1 MQKKSLK
8 REIDG
13 VFLLNKPLG
22 FSSNQALKKIQWL
35 FNAKK
40 AGHTGTLDPMASG
53 LLPICIGEA
62 TKFSHRLLEANK
74 TYIATIQLGVTTT
87 TGDQEGEVVNQ
98 KDVVLKPNQLEETLQ
113 KFTGDITQIPPMFSA
128 LKFEGKPLYEYA
140 RQGIEIERKS
150 RQVTIYDITLNKIEE
165 SIVILEVSCSK
176 GTYIR
181 TLAEDIGHALGCGA
195 YLKGLERTQTGNFQL
210 SDALTI
216 EAIEAMSMASR
227 EETLLPVDALLE
239 GLSSIQLTLTET
251 EAIKKGQAIDFNG
264 KNDNELRLYG
274 ASGQFLGVGQPDLQ
288 GRLFPKRLIA
298 NIL

>member
-62 TKFSHRLLEANK
+62 TKFSNRLLEANK
-74 TYIATIQLGVTTT
+74 TYIATVQLGLTTT
-87 TGDQEGEVVNQ
+87 TGDQEGEVVSQ
-98 KDVVLKPNQLEETLQ
+98 KEVVLKPNQLQETLQ

-140 RQGIEIERKS
+140 RQGIEIERKP
-150 RQVTIYDITLNKIEE
+150 RPVTIYDIKLNKIEE
-165 SIVILEVSCSK
+165 SIVMLEVICSK

-195 YLKGLERTQTGNFQL
+195 HLKGLERTQTGHFQL
-210 SDALTI
+210 PDALTI
-216 EAIEAMSMASR
+216 EALEAMSMASR
-227 EETLLPVDALLE
+227 EKTLLPVDALLE
-239 GLSSIQLTLTET
+239 GLSSIELTVTET
-251 EAIKKGQAIDFNG
+251 EAIKKGQAIDFISE
-264 KNDNELRLYG
+264 NDNELRLYG

>member
-87 TGDQEGEVVNQ
+87 TGDQEGEIVSQ
-98 KDVVLKPNQLEETLQ
+98 KDVVLKPNQLQETLQ
-113 KFTGDITQIPPMFSA
+113 KFIGDITQIPPMFSA

-140 RQGIEIERKS
+140 RQGIEIKRKS
-150 RQVTIYDITLNKIEE
+150 RQVTIHDITLNKTEE
-165 SIVILEVSCSK
+165 STVILEVSCSK

-227 EETLLPVDALLE
+227 EKTLLPVDALLE
-239 GLSSIQLTLTET
+239 GLSSIELTLTET

-264 KNDNELRLYG
+264 KNDKELRLYG
-274 ASGQFLGVGQPDLQ
+274 VSGQFLGVGQSDLQ

>member
-62 TKFSHRLLEANK
+62 TKFSNRLLEANK
-74 TYIATIQLGVTTT
+74 TYIATVQLGLTTT
-87 TGDQEGEVVNQ
+87 TGDQEGEVVSQ
-98 KDVVLKPNQLEETLQ
+98 KEVVLKPNQLQETLQ

-140 RQGIEIERKS
+140 RQGIEIERKP
-150 RQVTIYDITLNKIEE
+150 RPVTIYDIKLNKIEE
-165 SIVILEVSCSK
+165 SIVMLEVICSK

-195 YLKGLERTQTGNFQL
+195 HLKGLERTQTGHFQL
-210 SDALTI
+210 PDALTI
-216 EAIEAMSMASR
+216 EALEAMSMASR
-227 EETLLPVDALLE
+227 EKTLLPVDALLE
-239 GLSSIQLTLTET
+239 GLSSIELTVTET
-251 EAIKKGQAIDFNG
+251 EAIKKGQAIDFNSE
-264 KNDNELRLYG
+264 NDNELRLYG

>member
-62 TKFSHRLLEANK
+62 TKFSNRLLEANK
-74 TYIATIQLGVTTT
+74 TYIATIQLGLTTT
-87 TGDQEGEVVNQ
+87 TGDQEGEAVSQ
-98 KDVVLKPNQLEETLQ
+98 KEVVLKPNQLQETLQ
-113 KFTGDITQIPPMFSA
+113 KFIGDITQIPPMFSA

-140 RQGIEIERKS
+140 RQGIEIERKP
-150 RQVTIYDITLNKIEE
+150 RPVTIYDIKLNKIEE
-165 SIVILEVSCSK
+165 SIVILEVICSK

-195 YLKGLERTQTGNFQL
+195 HLKGLERTQTGNFQL
-210 SDALTI
+210 PDALTI
-216 EAIEAMSMASR
+216 EALEAMSMASR
-227 EETLLPVDALLE
+227 EKTLLPVDALLE
-239 GLSSIQLTLTET
+239 GLSSIELTVTET
-251 EAIKKGQAIDFNG
+251 EAIKKGQAIDFISE
-264 KNDNELRLYG
+264 NDNELRLYG

>member
-113 KFTGDITQIPPMFSA
+113 KFTGDITQTPPMFSA

-227 EETLLPVDALLE
+227 EKTLLPVDALLE
-239 GLSSIQLTLTET
+239 GLSSIKLTLTET

>member
-150 RQVTIYDITLNKIEE
+150 RQVTIYDITLKKIEE

-227 EETLLPVDALLE
+227 EKTLLPVDALLE

>member
-1 MQKKSLK
+1 MQKKSTK

-35 FNAKK
+35 LNAKK

-53 LLPICIGEA
+53 LLPICLGEA
-62 TKFSHRLLEANK
+62 TKFSNRLLNANK
-74 TYIATIQLGVTTT
+74 TYIATVQLGVTTT
-87 TGDQEGEVVNQ
+87 TGDQEGEVISKKEAVFNEAQ
-98 KDVVLKPNQLEETLQ
+98 LKETLQ
-113 KFTGDITQIPPMFSA
+113 KFIGDITQIPPMYSA
-128 LKFEGKPLYEYA
+128 LKFEGRPLYEYA

-150 RQVTIYDITLNKIEE
+150 RQITIYDIGLMEFQGSVMTI
-165 SIVILEVSCSK
+165 EVSCSK

-195 YLKGLERTQTGNFQL
+195 HLKGLERTQTGNFQL
-210 SDALTI
+210 SEALTI
-216 EAIEAMSMASR
+216 EALEDMDSISR
-227 EETLLPVDALLE
+227 EKVLLPIDALLE
-239 GLSSIQLTLTET
+239 GLPSIELTSAET
-251 EAIKKGQAIDFNG
+251 ELIKKGQSIDFIS
-264 KNDNELRLYG
+264 KNEEELRLYSV
-274 ASGQFLGVGQPDLQ
+274 SGQFVGVGQPDLQ

>member
-87 TGDQEGEVVNQ
+87 TGDQEGEVVSQ
-98 KDVVLKPNQLEETLQ
+98 KDVILKPNQLEETLQ

-227 EETLLPVDALLE
+227 EKTLLPVDALLE
-239 GLSSIQLTLTET
+239 GLSSIKLTLTET

-274 ASGQFLGVGQPDLQ
+274 ASGQFLGVGQPDPQ

>member
-1 MQKKSLK
+1 MQKKSTK

-13 VFLLNKPLG
+13 VFLLNKSLG

-87 TGDQEGEVVNQ
+87 TGDQEGEVVSQ

-239 GLSSIQLTLTET
+239 GLSSIKLTLTET

>member
-62 TKFSHRLLEANK
+62 TKFSNRLLEANK

-113 KFTGDITQIPPMFSA
+113 QFTGDITQTPPMFSA

-239 GLSSIQLTLTET
+239 GLSSIKLTLTET

>member
-1 MQKKSLK
+1 MQMKSLK

-62 TKFSHRLLEANK
+62 TKFSNRLLEANK
-74 TYIATIQLGVTTT
+74 TYIATVQLGLTTT
-87 TGDQEGEVVNQ
+87 TGDQEGEVLSQ
-98 KDVVLKPNQLEETLQ
+98 KEVVLKSNQLQETLQ

-140 RQGIEIERKS
+140 RQGIEIERKP
-150 RQVTIYDITLNKIEE
+150 RPVTIYDIKLNKIEE
-165 SIVILEVSCSK
+165 SIVILEVICSK

-195 YLKGLERTQTGNFQL
+195 HLKGLERTQTGNFQL
-210 SDALTI
+210 PDALTI
-216 EAIEAMSMASR
+216 EALEAMSMASR
-227 EETLLPVDALLE
+227 EKTLLPVDALLE
-239 GLSSIQLTLTET
+239 GLSSIELTVTET
-251 EAIKKGQAIDFNG
+251 EAIKKGQAIDFISE
-264 KNDNELRLYG
+264 NDNELRLYG

>member
-113 KFTGDITQIPPMFSA
+113 KFTGDITQTPPMFSA

-165 SIVILEVSCSK
+165 SMVILEVSCSK

-239 GLSSIQLTLTET
+239 GLSSIKLTLTET

>member
-87 TGDQEGEVVNQ
+87 TGDQEGEVVSQ
-98 KDVVLKPNQLEETLQ
+98 KDVVLKPNQLQETLQ

-150 RQVTIYDITLNKIEE
+150 RQVTIYDIALNKIEE
-165 SIVILEVSCSK
+165 STVILEVNCSK

-227 EETLLPVDALLE
+227 EKTLLPVDALLE
-239 GLSSIQLTLTET
+239 GLSSIELTLTET

-264 KNDNELRLYG
+264 KNDKELRLYG
-274 ASGQFLGVGQPDLQ
+274 VSGQFLGVGQPDLQ

>member
-87 TGDQEGEVVNQ
+87 TGDQEGEVVSQ

-216 EAIEAMSMASR
+216 EAIEAMPMASR
-227 EETLLPVDALLE
+227 EKTLLPVDALLE
-239 GLSSIQLTLTET
+239 GLSSIKLTLTET

>member
-113 KFTGDITQIPPMFSA
+113 KFTGDITQTPPMFSA

-239 GLSSIQLTLTET
+239 GLSSIKLTLTET

-274 ASGQFLGVGQPDLQ
+274 TSGQFLGVGQPDLQ

>member
-53 LLPICIGEA
+53 LLPICLGEA

-87 TGDQEGEVVNQ
+87 TGDQEGEVVSQ
-98 KDVVLKPNQLEETLQ
+98 KDVVLKPNQLQETLQ

-165 SIVILEVSCSK
+165 SIVIVEVSCSK

-195 YLKGLERTQTGNFQL
+195 HLKGLERTQTGNFQL
-210 SDALTI
+210 PDALTI
-216 EAIEAMSMASR
+216 EALEAMSMASR
-227 EETLLPVDALLE
+227 EKTLLPVDALLE
-239 GLSSIQLTLTET
+239 GLSSIELTVTET
-251 EAIKKGQAIDFNG
+251 EAIKKGQAIDFISE
-264 KNDNELRLYG
+264 NDNELRLYG

>member
-227 EETLLPVDALLE
+227 EKTLLPVDALLE
-239 GLSSIQLTLTET
+239 GLSSIELTLTET

-274 ASGQFLGVGQPDLQ
+274 VSGQFLGVGQPDLQ

>member
-113 KFTGDITQIPPMFSA
+113 KFTGDITQTPPMFSA

-239 GLSSIQLTLTET
+239 GLSSIKLTLTET

-274 ASGQFLGVGQPDLQ
+274 VSGQFLGVGQPDLQ

>member
-62 TKFSHRLLEANK
+62 TKFSNRLLEANK
-74 TYIATIQLGVTTT
+74 TYIATVQLGLTTT
-87 TGDQEGEVVNQ
+87 TGDQEGEVLSQ
-98 KDVVLKPNQLEETLQ
+98 KEVVLKSNQLQETLQ
-113 KFTGDITQIPPMFSA
+113 KFIGDITQIPPMFSA

-140 RQGIEIERKS
+140 RQGIEIKRKP
-150 RQVTIYDITLNKIEE
+150 RPVTIYDIKLNKIEE
-165 SIVILEVSCSK
+165 SIVILEVICSK

-195 YLKGLERTQTGNFQL
+195 HLKGLERTQTGNFQL
-210 SDALTI
+210 PDALTI
-216 EAIEAMSMASR
+216 EALEAMSMASR
-227 EETLLPVDALLE
+227 EKTLLPVDALLE
-239 GLSSIQLTLTET
+239 GLSSIELTVTET
-251 EAIKKGQAIDFNG
+251 EAIKKGQAIDFISE
-264 KNDNELRLYG
+264 NDNELRLYG

-288 GRLFPKRLIA
+288 GHLFPKRLIA

>member
-87 TGDQEGEVVNQ
+87 TGDQEGEVVSQ
-98 KDVVLKPNQLEETLQ
+98 KDVILKPNQLEETLQ

-216 EAIEAMSMASR
+216 EAIEAMSMAFR
-227 EETLLPVDALLE
+227 EKTLLPVDALLE
-239 GLSSIQLTLTET
+239 GLSSIKLTLTET

>member
-8 REIDG
+8 REING

-22 FSSNQALKKIQWL
+22 FSSNQVLKKIQWL

-53 LLPICIGEA
+53 LLPICLGEA

-87 TGDQEGEVVNQ
+87 TGDQEGEVVDQ
-98 KDVVLKPNQLEETLQ
+98 KDVILKPNQLQETLQ
-113 KFTGDITQIPPMFSA
+113 KFTGDITQIPPMYSA

-150 RQVTIYDITLNKIEE
+150 RQITIYDIKPIKIEE
-165 SIVILEVSCSK
+165 STMTFVVTCSK

-181 TLAEDIGHALGCGA
+181 TLAEDIGQALGCGA
-195 YLKGLERTQTGNFQL
+195 HLKGLERTQTGNFQL
-210 SDALTI
+210 SDTLTI
-216 EAIEAMSMASR
+216 EALEAMSMIFR
-227 EETLLPVDALLE
+227 EKTLLPVDALLE
-239 GLSSIQLTLTET
+239 ELSSIELTSTQT
-251 EAIKKGQAIDFNG
+251 EAIKKGQDIDFEGENE
-264 KNDNELRLYG
+264 KELRLYN
-274 ASGQFLGVGQPDLQ
+274 ASGQFLGVGQINLQ

>member
-62 TKFSHRLLEANK
+62 TKFSHCLLEANK
-74 TYIATIQLGVTTT
+74 TYIATIQLGVSTT
-87 TGDQEGEVVNQ
+87 TGDQEGEVVSQ
-98 KDVVLKPNQLEETLQ
+98 KDVVLKPNQLQETLQ
-113 KFTGDITQIPPMFSA
+113 KFTGDIMQIPPMFSA

-150 RQVTIYDITLNKIEE
+150 RQVTIHDITLNKMEE
-165 SIVILEVSCSK
+165 STVILEVSCSK

-227 EETLLPVDALLE
+227 EKTLLPVDALLE
-239 GLSSIQLTLTET
+239 GLSSIELTLTET

-264 KNDNELRLYG
+264 KNDKELRLYG
-274 ASGQFLGVGQPDLQ
+274 VSGQFLGVGQSDLQ

>member
-227 EETLLPVDALLE
+227 EKTLLPVDALLE
-239 GLSSIQLTLTET
+239 GLSSIKLTLTET

>member
-87 TGDQEGEVVNQ
+87 TGDQEGEVVSQ
-98 KDVVLKPNQLEETLQ
+98 KDVVLKPNQLQETLQ
-113 KFTGDITQIPPMFSA
+113 KFTGDIAQIPPMFSA

-150 RQVTIYDITLNKIEE
+150 RQVTIYDIALNKIEE
-165 SIVILEVSCSK
+165 SIVILEVNCSK

-227 EETLLPVDALLE
+227 EKTLLPVDTLLE
-239 GLSSIQLTLTET
+239 GLASIELTLTET

-264 KNDNELRLYG
+264 KNDKELRLYG
-274 ASGQFLGVGQPDLQ
+274 VSGQFLGVGQPDLQ